1 MQIMKYDFPI
11 RYIVA
16 IVVSFRIS
24 CNAFIILTAEKV
36 LTSNTIFSLLF
47 SILLVLFRF
56 PLKIECISN

>member
-11 RYIVA
+11 RYIVV

-24 CNAFIILTAEKV
+24 CNAFIILMAEKV

-47 SILLVLFRF
+47 S
-56 PLKIECISN
+56 